1 MGELDPDLSDASIEK
16 ENLGLELTK
25 TSSNVMRNPRPQYK
39 EQIYHQMSTIIQ
51 TRMRQSWNENR
62 PKVINTN

>member
-25 TSSNVMRNPRPQYK
+25 TSSNVMRNPRHQYK
-39 EQIYHQMSTIIQ
+39 EQISLSLDLFIIY
-51 TRMRQSWNENR
+51 TPS
-62 PKVINTN
+62 